1 MSRASTTCVSSYDKK
16 ILTSFLVLNTL
27 MCLDS
32 FKDDTLDLKY
42 LEVLNDYKNFC
53 EDFTLNL
60 EVLLE
65 ESKMSSN
72 FIKECCIMSRV
83 SKILHA
89 FAFKRVESV
98 CIPFMVLNLFVYI
111 KDRLDESSNQTGC
124 LTSRMRSFKMSS
136 VDVYELLDTMY
147 DVLSECVAS
156 KIIEASEHVCDSLC
170 LEFEL

>member
-1 MSRASTTCVSSYDKK
+1 MSRASTICVSSYDKK

-32 FKDDTLDLKY
+32 FKDDSLDPKY

-65 ESKMSSN
+65 ESKMSSS
-72 FIKECCIMSRV
+72 FIKECIMPRV

-89 FAFKRVESV
+89 FAFKRVECV
-98 CIPFMVLNLFVYI
+98 YIPFMVLNLFVYI

-156 KIIEASEHVCDSLC
+156 KIIEASGHVCDSLY